1 MGYSLSSLLFTY
13 MNKDLFQRLLD
24 YFKIDAD
31 EYQKLICPVSVDGF
45 AVGHQFKHINEAVK
59 LVNDVMEHQGKIFV
73 YGDYDADGIMG
84 TSILVKMFNY
94 KNYPVDYYIPS
105 RYIDGYGLT
114 LKKAQECIDNGVALV
129 ICVDNGIAA
138 FEPIE
143 LLKSNGVKVLVLDH
157 HEAQATLPV
166 ADVILHP
173 TIDGFGE
180 IASSG
185 AFVAFNFSRAFLG
198 RFDKYLSILAAVS
211 LISDM
216 MPLLDYN
223 RYLLRLVFQE
233 YRDGEFLQFDLLK
246 ENEPFNEVTI
256 GMKIA
261 PKINAIG
268 RVTTDFS
275 PNRLVA
281 FFTADDRDLILN
293 YIDWI
298 NSINEE
304 RKVLSR
310 DIKEDG
316 LDVNENTKAIV
327 YICDAKEGIIG
338 LIANTLMG
346 KYKVP
351 VVVLTKDEEKGF
363 YKGSARAPEGFSI
376 VDAFKYCEEYMYA
389 GGGHALAGGCTILEE
404 NIEAFKN
411 KFIEYANCHP
421 LEVVEVEVLELYLT
435 ELNMDNYRLIQTFS
449 PFGENWKAPTFILKH
464 ISTRSL
470 FFSKNREHILTQ
482 LGPKSKIVGFNFPME
497 EVRSSQFVDLE
508 GSLRTST
515 YLGITS
521 VEFLV
526 KKITNC

>member
-1 MGYSLSSLLFTY
+1 

-24 YFKIDAD
+24 FFKID
-31 EYQKLICPVSVDGF
+31 EEQYQKLICPVSVDGF
-45 AVGHQFKHINEAVK
+45 AVGHQFDHINEAVK
-59 LVNDVMEHQGKIFV
+59 LVNEVMENNGKIFI

-84 TSILVKMFNY
+84 TSILVKMFAY
-94 KNYPVDYYIPS
+94 KNYSVDYYIPS

-114 LKKAQECIDNGVALV
+114 LKKARECIDNNVELV

-143 LLKSNGVKVLVLDH
+143 LLKNNGVKVLVLDH
-157 HEAQATLPV
+157 HEAQETLPC
-166 ADVILHP
+166 ADYILHP
-173 TIDGFGE
+173 TIDHFGE
-180 IASSG
+180 VASSG

-198 RFDKYLSILAAVS
+198 RFDKYLSTLASVS

-268 RVTTDFS
+268 RVLTDCS
-275 PNRLVA
+275 VNRLIE
-281 FFTADDRDLILN
+281 FFTSDDKELILN

-304 RKVLSR
+304 RKTLSR

-316 LDVNENTKAIV
+316 LNVNEDTRAIV
-327 YICDAKEGIIG
+327 YICEAKEGIIG

-376 VDAFKYCEEYMYA
+376 VEAFKYCEEYMFA
-389 GGGHALAGGCTILEE
+389 GGGHALAGGCTILAE
-404 NIEAFKN
+404 NIEAFSE
-411 KFIEYANCHP
+411 KFVEYANNHP
-421 LEVVEVEVLELYLT
+421 LVVVEKEVLELYLT
-435 ELNMDNYRLIQTFS
+435 ELNMDNYKLIQTFS
-449 PFGENWKAPTFILKH
+449 PFGESWKGPTFVLKH

-470 FFSKNREHILTQ
+470 FFSKNREHVLTQ

-515 YLGITS
+515 YLGNTS

-526 KKITNC
+526 KKITHC